1 MKQGKNEL
9 TSDIA
14 TEDSDL
20 REQLDIISQMEF
32 LVKSGAV
39 KHLIV
44 AATLTA
50 AKGNEIAVMT
60 DDITL
65 YDYHALIGYL
75 QSDVTLRMLAAEM
88 LEKEPEPLKL
98 LA

>member
-1 MKQGKNEL
+1 MKQGQKEL
-9 TSDIA
+9 TSDIT
-14 TEDSDL
+14 TEDSNLKD
-20 REQLDIISQMEF
+20 QLDIISEMEF

-44 AATLTA
+44 AAKLTA

-75 QSDVTLRMLAAEM
+75 QSDVTMRMLAVEM

>member
-9 TSDIA
+9 ASDIT
-14 TEDSDL
+14 TEDSTL
-20 REQLDIISQMEF
+20 RDQLDIISQMEF

-44 AATLTA
+44 AASLTA
-50 AKGNEIAVMT
+50 AKGNEITVMT
-60 DDITL
+60 DDITM

-75 QSDVTLRMLAAEM
+75 QSDVTLRMLAVEM

>member
-9 TSDIA
+9 TYDIT

-44 AATLTA
+44 AAKLKA
-50 AKGNEIAVMT
+50 AKGNEIAVRV
-60 DDITL
+60 DDITR
-65 YDYHALIGYL
+65 YDYHALVGYL
-75 QSDVTLRMLAAEM
+75 QSDVTLRMLAAEI
-88 LEKEPEPLKL
+88 LEQEPEPVKL